1 MSRQPVTWR
10 IDDGV
15 AVVTLDNPP
24 VNSFSHATRR
34 GLVEAFEAVQRD
46 PAVRAIVLHGNG
58 RGFSAGADIRELGT
72 PAAIAEPGLSQ
83 HVHPVIEG
91 CTKPVVAALHGL
103 AVGGG
108 LETALV
114 CHYRLAAAD
123 TRVGLPELKLGVIPL
138 SGTQRLPR
146 ALGLQGAIDM
156 ILGCELVAAGSLA
169 DGGLFDQ
176 VVDGDAGQVLE
187 AAIAFARG
195 RPANEPLPLIRHRR
209 VPDANPHAIL
219 AAARAAANDA
229 MAREALDAIAASF
242 EAPDFD
248 NGMNVA
254 RAIYNR
260 LNGSDAVKAQRDRF
274 FDRNAK

>member
-1 MSRQPVTWR
+1 MSPPPVTWR

-15 AVVTLDNPP
+15 SIVTLDNPP

-34 GLVEAFEAVQRD
+34 GLVDAFEAAQRD
-46 PAVRAIVLHGNG
+46 PAVRAIVLHGKG

-91 CTKPVVAALHGL
+91 CTKPVVAALHRL
-103 AVGGG
+103 AIGGG

-146 ALGLQGAIDM
+146 ALGLRGAIDM
-156 ILGCELVAAGSLA
+156 ILGCELVTAASLP
-169 DGGLFDQ
+169 GGLFDQ
-176 VVDGDAGQVLE
+176 VVDGDAGQVLA
-187 AAIAFARG
+187 AAIAFARH
-195 RPANEPLPLIRHRR
+195 RPADEPLPLIRHRR
-209 VPDANPHAIL
+209 VPDADPHAIL
-219 AAARAAANDA
+219 QAARASATDA
-229 MAREALDAIAASF
+229 MAREGLDAIAASF

-248 NGMNVA
+248 AGMTVA

-260 LNGSDAVKAQRDRF
+260 LNGSDAVKARRDRF
-274 FDRNAK
+274 FAQRNAE